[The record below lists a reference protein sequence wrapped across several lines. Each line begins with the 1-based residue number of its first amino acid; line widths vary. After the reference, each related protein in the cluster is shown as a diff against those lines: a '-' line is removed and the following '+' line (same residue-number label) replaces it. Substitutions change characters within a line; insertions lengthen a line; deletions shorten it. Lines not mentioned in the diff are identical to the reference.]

1 MRPSQPFLKM
11 VIKVLILLILLVL
24 MFVISAFLYSTRYW
38 PDIYNYINA
47 NITIKRIPTISE
59 LDIQIVEVNVE
70 YSTEMYSTTDA
81 EYFEMSTIDDFDID
95 EFMKDE
101 LEVKHRTKRQVEVE
115 EMKDYKELPSRGIFV
130 DYIFLEEP
138 IETNDTDAHA
148 GNESD
153 VLKTIVTKK
162 IINGFE
168 ANREKVTT
176 ETNDK
181 YMKLDNNK
189 NYMKTANPETI
200 QADNLVNIKTKN
212 ERTNKISKR
221 MVNNFKAPFR
231 YDEIELTTTK
241 EGYLVGDGSINQV
254 DQPEEL
260 VDITTD
266 DDDYRDEVDGARLI
280 KDLGDTQGLTTR
292 SLDVEM
298 VTGKSVAGLQR
309 MLDLTC
315 RGNTSCESFTTSV
328 NPWVATIFVK
338 NDSENSQF
346 NYYCDG
352 ALLSEKVVLT
362 GGRCTLLSGKQIEP
376 KDILVF
382 LGKGNLH
389 VMDGNEQLHR
399 INSVILHE
407 NYTERDGT
415 AINDLALLVM
425 EDPTSLEGNIQ
436 KACIHTDDGEDLEEA
451 ATTAWGPSGHLLPIF
466 FEKEKSDLCFDRD
479 DNIFCATYGL
489 NVPLC
494 PSYGGIY
501 ATKRSFKWCL
511 QGIFY
516 GDPADRGICFNK
528 NVLFTSL
535 HKYYEWI
542 YSVIDSN

>member
-1 MRPSQPFLKM
+1 MWTKT
-11 VIKVLILLILLVL
+11 ILISAV
-24 MFVISAFLYSTRYW
+24 FVCVIS
-38 PDIYNYINA
+38 D
-47 NITIKRIPTISE
+47 
-59 LDIQIVEVNVE
+59 
-70 YSTEMYSTTDA
+70 TTDN
-81 EYFEMSTIDDFDID
+81 D
-95 EFMKDE
+95 ENS
-101 LEVKHRTKRQVEVE
+101 V
-115 EMKDYKELPSRGIFV
+115 KEL
-130 DYIFLEEP
+130 LEEP
-138 IETNDTDAHA
+138 YVSESVNFNFQVPKFNQVKDGEYEDLKKIILSLSNWFEDKLNETSFDVKHVNNKTKIYVKSFDFNVDFDEETKKTTKMTTTQETTTQSTTTTTMAPEISKINSFNSTLEGNITKIAELSQEIQIAVGRASEENDKLLKAYIDRKTNVERNEIYNTVEFDTTYYDEDEDDNSTDYPLIDYIEMYKDTTNEEYLYTGTELPTTLADVTLIEVDV
-148 GNESD
+148 NESD
-153 VLKTIVTKK
+153 DLASSKM
-162 IINGFE
+162 
-168 ANREKVTT
+168 R
-176 ETNDK
+176 ND
-181 YMKLDNNK
+181 
-189 NYMKTANPETI
+189 A
-200 QADNLVNIKTKN
+200 
-212 ERTNKISKR
+212 
-221 MVNNFKAPFR
+221 
-231 YDEIELTTTK
+231 
-241 EGYLVGDGSINQV
+241 
-254 DQPEEL
+254 
-260 VDITTD
+260 
-266 DDDYRDEVDGARLI
+266 
-280 KDLGDTQGLTTR
+280 
-292 SLDVEM
+292 
-298 VTGKSVAGLQR
+298 
-309 MLDLTC
+309 LDLTC